1 MGARVLKVM
10 VAVKRVIDYQ
20 VKVRVRSDGQG
31 IETQNVKMSLNP
43 FDEIALEEA
52 VRMKERGQVSEIV
65 AISIGPSSVAESLR
79 QALAMGADQA
89 IHLLIDDSVRLE
101 PAVIAKILS
110 QQIQAQQNG
119 LNIDL
124 ILMGKQAID
133 DDCHQTPQMLAAYLN
148 WPQATCV
155 SKIVSSEDNVVDGSW
170 LTVTEEVDGGLCE
183 RRIKLPAVIS
193 VDLRLNEPRFVSL
206 PNLMKAKAKPI
217 QTISIDLSSQLD
229 LKNKTKAL
237 KYETPPPRIAG
248 KKYASIK
255 EILQLLHQQGDL

>member
-1 MGARVLKVM
+1 M

-20 VKVRVRSDGQG
+20 VKVRVRPDGRG

-52 VRMKERGQVSEIV
+52 LRMKEQGHVKEIL
-65 AISIGPSSVAESLR
+65 AISIGPLSVAESLR
-79 QALAMGADQA
+79 QALAMGADHA
-89 IHLLIDDSVRLE
+89 VHLLIDESLRLE
-101 PAVIAKILS
+101 PAVIAKLLS
-110 QQIQAQQNG
+110 EQIKAQQDKQQT
-119 LNIDL
+119 DL
-124 ILMGKQAID
+124 VMMGKQAID

-155 SKIVSSEDNVVDGSW
+155 SKLVLGENTDVGTW
-170 LTVTEEVDGGLCE
+170 LGVTEEVDGGLCE
-183 RRIKLPAVIS
+183 RRIKLPAVVS

-217 QTISIDLSSQLD
+217 QTIPIDLSLVLD
-229 LKNKTKAL
+229 GGNKSRTL
-237 KYETPPPRIAG
+237 KYETPPSRIAG